1 MLITSYSW
9 SLEACSE
16 ACSFVCIPVPTV
28 STHPLIVNLSLYITE
43 KECNGTDIH
52 LTGGQTA
59 LDGIVEI
66 CEDEVW
72 VPVCDD
78 KWDYRAAT
86 VVCRQLGYYGGI
98 YIQV

>member
-1 MLITSYSW
+1 MYYVMRASAP
-9 SLEACSE
+9 SLHRESTD
-16 ACSFVCIPVPTV
+16 SLVLVIIIVSLFV
-28 STHPLIVNLSLYITE
+28 YMTE
-43 KECNGTDIH
+43 KECNGTNIQI
-52 LTGGQTA
+52 TGGQTA

-86 VVCRQLGYYGGI
+86 VVCRQLGYEGSKGKMI
-98 YIQV
+98 CLIMFF

>member
-1 MLITSYSW
+1 M
-9 SLEACSE
+9 
-16 ACSFVCIPVPTV
+16 CISVP
-28 STHPLIVNLSLYITE
+28 IVNLSVFTTE
-43 KECNGTDIH
+43 KECNGTDIR

-78 KWDYRAAT
+78 KWDYREAT
-86 VVCRQLGYYGGI
+86 VVCRQLGYIGSK
-98 YIQV
+98 V

>member
-1 MLITSYSW
+1 MRSLLDYIW
-9 SLEACSE
+9 SFFE
-16 ACSFVCIPVPTV
+16 
-28 STHPLIVNLSLYITE
+28 VNLSVYITE

-52 LTGGQTA
+52 ITGGQTA
-59 LDGIVEI
+59 FDGIVEI

-98 YIQV
+98 IIISDLTIIKD